1 MVFYGYDFVGY
12 LLMFLGVIITL
23 SAEYFVN
30 SRFNK
35 YKKVQNK
42 SGLTGV
48 EVARKILDANGLN
61 DVYVTEVD
69 GILSDHYDPNRKV
82 VRLSHDIFHGST
94 VASSSVAAH
103 ECGHAIQDK
112 EGYFLIKLR
121 GYIFPFVNLVSRFG
135 YLAIFLGFLFNFI
148 DLVWLGIGLLLV
160 ILIFQLITIPIELD
174 ASNRAKKFL
183 SKEKLL
189 TDSEVDGASDML
201 KAAAYTYVA
210 SLATTILEILR
221 LVLIASDRDDR

>member
-1 MVFYGYDFVGY
+1 
-12 LLMFLGVIITL
+12 MFLGIGASL
-23 SAEYFVN
+23 LAEFYVN

-35 YKKVQNK
+35 YKNIQNK

-48 EVARKILDANGLN
+48 EVARRILDENGLS

-82 VRLSHDIFHGST
+82 VRLSHDIFHGT
-94 VASSSVAAH
+94 TIASSSVAAH
-103 ECGHAIQDK
+103 ECGHAVQDK
-112 EGYFLIKLR
+112 EGYFLIKVR

-135 YLAIFLGFLFNFI
+135 YIAIMIGFLFGII
-148 DLVWLGIGLLLV
+148 DLVWGGIGLLMF
-160 ILIFQLITIPIELD
+160 ILFFQLITIPIELD

-183 SKEKLL
+183 SDYKLL
-189 TDSEVDGASDML
+189 NKNEVDGTSDML

-210 SLATTILEILR
+210 SLITTILELLR
-221 LVLIASDRDDR
+221 LVFMANDRDDRR